1 VSFELSGEDYGAL
14 RTSLEMLQNDNKKDD
29 VFQKLLD
36 TMIESGSLSVLD
48 AAWIRGRRVAG
59 DSELVEIDSENLNN
73 KENITNVMDRLVSLS
88 VQYVVILITSPDIL
102 RYY

>member
-1 VSFELSGEDYGAL
+1 MSFELSGEDYGAL
-14 RTSLEMLQNDNKKDD
+14 RNSLEMLQNDNKNDD

-88 VQYVVILITSPDIL
+88 VQYVVIFDNIS
-102 RYY
+102 

>member
-1 VSFELSGEDYGAL
+1 MSFELSGEDYGAL
-14 RTSLEMLQNDNKKDD
+14 RNSLEMLQNDNKNDD

>member
-1 VSFELSGEDYGAL
+1 MSFELSGEDYGAL
-14 RTSLEMLQNDNKKDD
+14 RNSLEMLQNDNKKDD